1 VLGGS
6 STVTRDK
13 FKRPYC
19 QAVAGIVVL
28 AASVGAAAPDPEL
41 KTALDTIKPMSVLA
55 HIKTLAS
62 DEFEGRGPGTPGEE
76 KTVAYLTAQFK
87 SMGLKPGNPDGTF
100 VQNVPLVGFQARDV
114 TGTFQ
119 AGGRGIGLS
128 FPTDFVAVS
137 RRLAEKVI
145 VEKSDVVFV
154 GYGVVAP
161 EYGWDDY
168 KGLDVRGKTLIML
181 VNDPAV
187 IDPKDPAKLDPAVF
201 KGRAMTYYGRWTY
214 KYEIASEKG
223 AMAAILVHE
232 EGPAGYPFEVVR
244 GSWSRENFDI
254 AQAESGPTPGRVA
267 VEGWITLDKAK
278 ELFQATGHDFAVL
291 KHSAASRDFRPVPLS
306 TSAQFEV
313 TNALREVKSRNV
325 IARIE
330 GADPALKNEAMI
342 YTAHWDHLGRDPA
355 LKGDQ
360 IYNGAADNASGVAS
374 ILEMARALAQAQP
387 APKRSILF
395 LAVTAEEKGLL
406 GAKYYAAHP
415 LYPLER
421 TLADINL
428 DVINLWG
435 PTQDLIS
442 IGMGNSTLDDLLVE
456 IAREHGRT
464 VGPDA
469 DPEKG
474 YYFRSDHFEFAKQG
488 VPALDPKGGRQ
499 YIGKSADFGQRK
511 QDEYTAKD
519 YHKVSDEVKPDW
531 DLSGAVDDLKLLAE
545 LGYRVAQGDRYP
557 EWKPDSE
564 FRAKREVMLKAKKP

>member
-1 VLGGS
+1 MRRHARRIL
-6 STVTRDK
+6 
-13 FKRPYC
+13 
-19 QAVAGIVVL
+19 GIVLLAGMAGL
-28 AASVGAAAPDPEL
+28 AAGADL
-41 KTALDTIKPMSVLA
+41 KSALDGIQPNTILE
-55 HIKTLAS
+55 HIKVLAS
-62 DEFEGRGPGTPGEE
+62 DEFEGRGPGTAGEE
-76 KTVAYLTAQFK
+76 KTVAYLTSQFQK
-87 SMGLKPGNPDGTF
+87 MGLKPGNPDGTF
-100 VQNVPLVGFQARDV
+100 IQAVPLVGFQAKQV
-114 TGTFQ
+114 QGSFQVGT
-119 AGGRGIGLS
+119 RTIPLT
-128 FPTDFVAVS
+128 FPSDFVAVS
-137 RRLAEKVI
+137 RRMAEQ
-145 VEKSDVVFV
+145 VEVGESDVVFV

-181 VNDPAV
+181 VNDPPVA
-187 IDPKDPAKLDPAVF
+187 DPKDSSKLDPAVF
-201 KGRAMTYYGRWTY
+201 KGKGMTYYGRWTY

-223 AMAAILVHE
+223 AAAAILVHE
-232 EGPAGYPFEVVR
+232 TGPAGYPFDVVQ

-254 AQAESGPTPGRVA
+254 AQPQASQAPTRVA
-267 VEGWITLDKAK
+267 VEGWISFDKAK
-278 ELFQATGHDFAVL
+278 ELFQACNRDFAAL
-291 KHSAASRDFRPVPLS
+291 KQSAARREFRPEPLGCS
-306 TSAQFEV
+306 GRFAV

-330 GADPALKNEAMI
+330 GSDPAQKNEAVI

-374 ILEMARALAQAQP
+374 ILEIAHTLAQVAP
-387 APKRSILF
+387 PPKRSILF

-415 LYPLER
+415 LYPLEH

-435 PTQDLIS
+435 PTKDIIS
-442 IGMGNSTLDDLLVE
+442 VGKGKSTLDDLLTE
-456 IAREHGRT
+456 IAAGSGRT

-474 YYFRSDHFEFAKQG
+474 YYYRSDHFEFAKQG
-488 VPALDPKGGRQ
+488 VPAIDPKGGRE

-511 QDEYTAKD
+511 QEEYTAKD

-531 DLSGAVDDLKLLAE
+531 DLSGAVLDLRLLGE
-545 LGYRVAQGDRYP
+545 LGYRIAQGDRFP

-564 FRAKREVMLKAKKP
+564 YKAKREAMLKSNKP